1 MDSRRITIRHPIKKN
16 QKANDHRDGRS
27 LPACLRITRKKGYMR
42 LQRQINLR
50 ATCLFFCFLI
60 SMGVS
65 SVFGQ
70 SADSTL
76 AQETFLNLVRT
87 FHPIARQASIIV
99 DRADAN
105 LTAARA
111 GFDPVLS
118 LDADRKTFDGKNY
131 YEHVNPEL
139 RIPTWYG
146 VEIAGGLE
154 RNLGDLLNPELSRG
168 RSTYLGVSIPIAK
181 NLLMDKRRATLRQA
195 RILRDQSIWERRLAI
210 NDLLHE
216 AARSYWNWVQ
226 ADQVQRLMTNAVEV
240 SFQRLRL
247 VRSGYQQGD
256 RPAIDTTEALTQLQ
270 SFQLSLNEA
279 TLDLAKARLELS
291 DFLWKTNDEPWYLP
305 PGIHPD
311 MVSVSLSLNTETTP
325 SLVGTLETAM
335 REHPK
340 LKILDFKLR
349 SLEVDRQ
356 LKFQDLLPKV
366 DLKYNLLSKG
376 YATPLH
382 AGIEPFRNDFKFG
395 LGVAMPLR
403 LSQGRGLYREAGLKI
418 RETRLG
424 QSQTVLEIEN
434 KIRYQHAAVL
444 QLGTQ
449 WRQSIEYV
457 RAHEQLWRAEELRFR
472 MGESTLFLVN
482 SRENKLLEAREKLV
496 SVQTKYLSAFVSF
509 QWAAGQLR

>member
-1 MDSRRITIRHPIKKN
+1 MILL
-16 QKANDHRDGRS
+16 GRFF
-27 LPACLRITRKKGYMR
+27 
-42 LQRQINLR
+42 LR
-50 ATCLFFCFLI
+50 AVCFLLCFQI
-60 SMGVS
+60 PLAD
-65 SVFGQ
+65 SVIFGQ
-70 SADSTL
+70 TADSTL

-105 LTAARA
+105 LTTARA

-118 LDADRKTFDGKNY
+118 LEADRKTFDGKQY

-168 RSTYLGVSIPIAK
+168 RSSYLGVSIPIAK
-181 NLLMDKRRATLRQA
+181 NLLMDKRRAILRQA

-210 NDLLHE
+210 NDLLYE
-216 AARSYWNWVQ
+216 AAGSYWNWVQ
-226 ADQVQRLMTNAVEV
+226 AYQVQRLLINAVEV
-240 SFQRLRL
+240 SLQRLRL
-247 VRSGYQQGD
+247 VRSGFQQGD
-256 RPAIDTTEALTQLQ
+256 RRAIDTTEALTQLQ
-270 SFQLSLNEA
+270 VFQLSLNEA
-279 TLDLAKARLELS
+279 TLNLAKARLELS

-305 PGIHPD
+305 PGIRPD
-311 MVSVSLSLNTETTP
+311 TASVSLILNTGTTP
-325 SLVGTLETAM
+325 SLVGVLETAL

-376 YATPLH
+376 YTTPLH
-382 AGIEPFRNDFKFG
+382 GGIEPFRNDFKFG
-395 LGVAMPLR
+395 IGVAMPLR

-424 QSQTVLEIEN
+424 QSQTALEIEN
-434 KIRYQHAAVL
+434 KIRYQHAAIL
-444 QLGTQ
+444 QLGEQ
-449 WRQSIEYV
+449 WRQANEYV

-496 SVQTKYLSAFVSF
+496 SVQAKYLNAFVSF

>member
-1 MDSRRITIRHPIKKN
+1 MTQPIHMIFCR
-16 QKANDHRDGRS
+16 AG
-27 LPACLRITRKKGYMR
+27 LFLCL
-42 LQRQINLR
+42 
-50 ATCLFFCFLI
+50 CLYAGIPSGFA
-60 SMGVS
+60 
-65 SVFGQ
+65 Q
-70 SADSTL
+70 SEDSTL
-76 AQETFLNLVRT
+76 SQETFLNLVRR
-87 FHPIARQASIIV
+87 FHPVARQAAIIV

-118 LDADRKTFDGKNY
+118 VEADRKTFDGKYY

-154 RNLGDLLNPELSRG
+154 SNLGDLLNPELSRG
-168 RSTYLGVSIPIAK
+168 RSTYLGVSVPIAK

-195 RILRDQSIWERRLAI
+195 KILRDQSIWERRLAI

-216 AARSYWNWVQ
+216 AAKSYWNWVQ
-226 ADQVQRLMTNAVEV
+226 ADQVQGLLINAVEV
-240 SFQRLRL
+240 SRQRLRL
-247 VRSGYQQGD
+247 VRSGHEQGD

-270 SFQLSLNEA
+270 AFQLALNEV
-279 TLDLAKARLELS
+279 TLNLAKARLELS

-305 PGIHPD
+305 TGIRPD
-311 MVSVSLSLNTETTP
+311 AVSMMASLSAGMTP
-325 SLVGTLETAM
+325 ELVSTLETAL

-395 LGVAMPLR
+395 LGVSMPMR
-403 LSQGRGLYREAGLKI
+403 LSQGRGQYREAGLKI

-424 QSQTVLEIEN
+424 QSQTVWEIEN
-434 KIRYQHAAVL
+434 KIRYQYAALIQLREQWL
-444 QLGTQ
+444 QA
-449 WRQSIEYV
+449 SDYV
-457 RAHEQLWRAEELRFR
+457 RNHEQLWRGEELKFR
-472 MGESTLFLVN
+472 LGESSLFLVN

-496 SVQTKYLSAFVSF
+496 SVQAKYLSAFVSF
-509 QWAAGQLR
+509 QWSAGQLR

>member
-1 MDSRRITIRHPIKKN
+1 MRLTCHMISCRTWLFLFLGLHV
-16 QKANDHRDGRS
+16 S
-27 LPACLRITRKKGYMR
+27 LPSGFA
-42 LQRQINLR
+42 
-50 ATCLFFCFLI
+50 
-60 SMGVS
+60 
-65 SVFGQ
+65 Q

-76 AQETFLNLVRT
+76 SQEIFLNLVRS
-87 FHPIARQASIIV
+87 FHPVARQAAIIV

-118 LDADRKTFDGKNY
+118 VDADRKTFDGKYY

-168 RSTYLGVSIPIAK
+168 RSTYLGVSVPIAK

-195 RILRDQSIWERRLAI
+195 RILKDQSIWERRLAI

-216 AARSYWNWVQ
+216 AAKSYWNWVQ
-226 ADQVQRLMTNAVEV
+226 ADQVQGLLANAVEV
-240 SFQRLRL
+240 SRQRLRL
-247 VRSGYQQGD
+247 VRSGHEQGD

-270 SFQLSLNEA
+270 AFQLALNEA
-279 TLDLAKARLELS
+279 TLNLAKARLELS

-305 PGIHPD
+305 PGIRPD
-311 MVSVSLSLNTETTP
+311 SLSMMASLSAGMTP
-325 SLVGTLETAM
+325 ELVGTLETAL

-340 LKILDFKLR
+340 LKILDYKLR

-395 LGVAMPLR
+395 LGVSMPMR
-403 LSQGRGLYREAGLKI
+403 LSQGRGQYREAGLKI

-424 QSQTVLEIEN
+424 QSQTVWEIEN
-434 KIRYQHAAVL
+434 KIRYQYAALIQLREQWL
-444 QLGTQ
+444 QA
-449 WRQSIEYV
+449 SDYV
-457 RAHEQLWRAEELRFR
+457 RNHEQLWRGEELKFR
-472 MGESTLFLVN
+472 LGESSLFLVN

-496 SVQTKYLSAFVSF
+496 SVQAKYLSAFVSF
-509 QWAAGQLR
+509 QWSAGQLR

>member
-1 MDSRRITIRHPIKKN
+1 
-16 QKANDHRDGRS
+16 
-27 LPACLRITRKKGYMR
+27 
-42 LQRQINLR
+42 
-50 ATCLFFCFLI
+50 
-60 SMGVS
+60 
-65 SVFGQ
+65 
-70 SADSTL
+70 
-76 AQETFLNLVRT
+76 
-87 FHPIARQASIIV
+87 
-99 DRADAN
+99 
-105 LTAARA
+105 
-111 GFDPVLS
+111 
-118 LDADRKTFDGKNY
+118 
-131 YEHVNPEL
+131 
-139 RIPTWYG
+139 
-146 VEIAGGLE
+146 
-154 RNLGDLLNPELSRG
+154 
-168 RSTYLGVSIPIAK
+168 
-181 NLLMDKRRATLRQA
+181 
-195 RILRDQSIWERRLAI
+195 
-210 NDLLHE
+210 
-216 AARSYWNWVQ
+216 
-226 ADQVQRLMTNAVEV
+226 
-240 SFQRLRL
+240 
-247 VRSGYQQGD
+247 
-256 RPAIDTTEALTQLQ
+256 
-270 SFQLSLNEA
+270 
-279 TLDLAKARLELS
+279 
-291 DFLWKTNDEPWYLP
+291 
-305 PGIHPD
+305 
-311 MVSVSLSLNTETTP
+311 
-325 SLVGTLETAM
+325 M

-449 WRQSIEYV
+449 WRQAIEYV

>member
-1 MDSRRITIRHPIKKN
+1 M
-16 QKANDHRDGRS
+16 S
-27 LPACLRITRKKGYMR
+27 LE
-42 LQRQINLR
+42 LQMNFRTAYLL
-50 ATCLFFCFLI
+50 CLFLFP
-60 SMGVS
+60 MGVPTAL
-65 SVFGQ
+65 GQ
-70 SADSTL
+70 STDSTL
-76 AQETFLNLVRT
+76 SQETFLNLVRT
-87 FHPIARQASIIV
+87 FHPVARQASILV

-105 LTAARA
+105 LTTARA

-118 LDADRKTFDGKNY
+118 VDAERKTFDGKYY

-146 VEIAGGLE
+146 VEFAGGLE

-168 RSTYLGVSIPIAK
+168 RSSYLGVSIPIAK
-181 NLLMDKRRATLRQA
+181 NLLMDKRRAILRQA
-195 RILRDQSIWERRLAI
+195 KIFRDQSIWERRLAI

-216 AARSYWNWVQ
+216 AAKSYWNWVQ
-226 ADQVQRLMTNAVEV
+226 ADQVERLLANAVEV
-240 SFQRLRL
+240 SLQRLRL

-270 SFQLSLNEA
+270 AFQLSLNEA
-279 TLDLAKARLELS
+279 ILNLAKARLELS

-305 PGIHPD
+305 PGIGPD
-311 MVSVSLSLNTETTP
+311 SIAISVSLSSTMAPE
-325 SLVGTLETAM
+325 LVSTLETAM

-349 SLEVDRQ
+349 SMEVDRQ

-424 QSQTVLEIEN
+424 QSQTVWEIEN
-434 KIRYQHAAVL
+434 KIRYQHAAVI
-444 QLGTQ
+444 QLGEQ
-449 WRQSIEYV
+449 WRQAREYV
-457 RAHEQLWRAEELRFR
+457 RNHEQLWRAEELKFR

-496 SVQTKYLSAFVSF
+496 SVQVKYLSAFVSF

>member
-1 MDSRRITIRHPIKKN
+1 M
-16 QKANDHRDGRS
+16 
-27 LPACLRITRKKGYMR
+27 
-42 LQRQINLR
+42 NLR
-50 ATCLFFCFLI
+50 FIYVFCCFLLQT
-60 SMGVS
+60 GVS
-65 SVFGQ
+65 SVFCQ
-70 SADSTL
+70 STDSTL
-76 AQETFLNLVRT
+76 SQETFLNMVRK
-87 FHPIARQASIIV
+87 FHPIARQATIIV

-105 LTAARA
+105 LIAARA

-118 LDADRKTFDGKNY
+118 LGAERKTFDGKYY

-139 RIPTWYG
+139 SIPTWYG

-154 RNLGDLLNPELSRG
+154 RNLGDLLNPELSQG
-168 RSTYLGVSIPIAK
+168 RSTYLGVSVPIAK

-216 AARSYWNWVQ
+216 AAKSYWNWVQ
-226 ADQVQRLMTNAVEV
+226 ADQVQRLLVSAVEV
-240 SFQRLRL
+240 SMQRIRL

-256 RPAIDTTEALTQLQ
+256 RPAMDTTEALTQLQ
-270 SFQLSLNEA
+270 SFQLSLNQA
-279 TLDLAKARLELS
+279 TLNLAKARLELS

-305 PGIHPD
+305 AGIRQD
-311 MVSVSLSLNTETTP
+311 AISISSSLNAGMTP
-325 SLVGTLETAM
+325 ELVATLEFAM

-340 LKILDFKLR
+340 LKILDYKLR

-366 DLKYNLLSKG
+366 DLKYNFLSKG
-376 YATPLH
+376 YTTPLH

-424 QSQTVLEIEN
+424 QSQMVWEIEN
-434 KIRYQHAAVL
+434 KIRYEHAAVL
-444 QLGTQ
+444 QLGEQ
-449 WRQSIEYV
+449 WRQALDYV
-457 RAHEQLWRAEELRFR
+457 RNHEQLWRAEELKFR
-472 MGESTLFLVN
+472 LGESTLFLVN

-496 SVQTKYLSAFVSF
+496 SVQVKYLSSFVSF

>member
-1 MDSRRITIRHPIKKN
+1 
-16 QKANDHRDGRS
+16 
-27 LPACLRITRKKGYMR
+27 
-42 LQRQINLR
+42 
-50 ATCLFFCFLI
+50 
-60 SMGVS
+60 MGVPTAL
-65 SVFGQ
+65 GQ
-70 SADSTL
+70 STDSTL
-76 AQETFLNLVRT
+76 SQETFLNLVRT
-87 FHPIARQASIIV
+87 FHPVARQASILV

-105 LTAARA
+105 LTTARA

-118 LDADRKTFDGKNY
+118 VDAERKTFDGKYY

-146 VEIAGGLE
+146 VEFAGGLE

-168 RSTYLGVSIPIAK
+168 RSSYLGVSIPIAK
-181 NLLMDKRRATLRQA
+181 NLLMDKRRAILRQA
-195 RILRDQSIWERRLAI
+195 KIFRDQSIWERRLAI

-216 AARSYWNWVQ
+216 AAKSYWNWVQ
-226 ADQVQRLMTNAVEV
+226 ADQVERLLANAVEV
-240 SFQRLRL
+240 SLQRLRL

-270 SFQLSLNEA
+270 AFQLSLNEA
-279 TLDLAKARLELS
+279 ILNLAKARLELS

-305 PGIHPD
+305 PGIGPD
-311 MVSVSLSLNTETTP
+311 SIAISVSLSSTMAPE
-325 SLVGTLETAM
+325 LVSTLETAM

-349 SLEVDRQ
+349 SMEVDRQ

-424 QSQTVLEIEN
+424 QSQTVWEIEN
-434 KIRYQHAAVL
+434 KIRYQHAAVI
-444 QLGTQ
+444 QLGEQ
-449 WRQSIEYV
+449 WRQAREYV
-457 RAHEQLWRAEELRFR
+457 RNHEQLWRAEELKFR

-496 SVQTKYLSAFVSF
+496 SVQVKYLSAFVSF

>member
-1 MDSRRITIRHPIKKN
+1 M
-16 QKANDHRDGRS
+16 S
-27 LPACLRITRKKGYMR
+27 LE
-42 LQRQINLR
+42 LQMNFRTAYLL
-50 ATCLFFCFLI
+50 CSFLLP
-60 SMGVS
+60 MGVS
-65 SVFGQ
+65 TALGQ
-70 SADSTL
+70 STDSTL
-76 AQETFLNLVRT
+76 SQETFLNLVRT
-87 FHPIARQASIIV
+87 FHPIARQASILV

-105 LTAARA
+105 LTTARA

-118 LDADRKTFDGKNY
+118 LDAERKTFDGKYY

-146 VEIAGGLE
+146 VEFAGGLE

-168 RSTYLGVSIPIAK
+168 RSSYLGVSIPIAK
-181 NLLMDKRRATLRQA
+181 NLLMDKRRAILRQA
-195 RILRDQSIWERRLAI
+195 KIFRDQSIWEQRLAI

-216 AARSYWNWVQ
+216 AAQRYWNWVQ
-226 ADQVQRLMTNAVEV
+226 ADQVERLLANAVDV
-240 SFQRLRL
+240 SLQRLRL

-270 SFQLSLNEA
+270 AFQLSLNEA
-279 TLDLAKARLELS
+279 ILNLAKARLELS

-305 PGIHPD
+305 PGIGPD
-311 MVSVSLSLNTETTP
+311 SIAISVSLSTANAP
-325 SLVGTLETAM
+325 GLVGALETAM

-395 LGVAMPLR
+395 LGIAMPLR

-424 QSQTVLEIEN
+424 QSQTVWEIEN
-434 KIRYQHAAVL
+434 KIRYQHAAVI
-444 QLGTQ
+444 QLGEQ
-449 WRQSIEYV
+449 WRQAREYV
-457 RAHEQLWRAEELRFR
+457 RNHEQLWRAEELKFR

-496 SVQTKYLSAFVSF
+496 SVQVKYLSAFVSF